1 MTFYQ
6 QDTYIFRCYKIY
18 IYILRESK
26 REFRYRNLPVIR
38 KLACSAFFFVTRT
51 IVNPNDVSAHTAPCC
66 TGVCLWSIRPS
77 IHPSIRF
84 QYPCLRFWVAGLC
97 WSLSQLR
104 GDRGGVQPGWVASLI
119 CIWVLSF
126 HATFCVN
133 VKFIHMNWPI

>member
-77 IHPSIRF
+77 IHPSVF
-84 QYPCLRFWVAGLC
+84 NTLVSDFGSQGSAGAYPSCGVIEAGCNLDG
-97 WSLSQLR
+97 S
-104 GDRGGVQPGWVASLI
+104 PA
-119 CIWVLSF
+119 
-126 HATFCVN
+126 
-133 VKFIHMNWPI
+133 